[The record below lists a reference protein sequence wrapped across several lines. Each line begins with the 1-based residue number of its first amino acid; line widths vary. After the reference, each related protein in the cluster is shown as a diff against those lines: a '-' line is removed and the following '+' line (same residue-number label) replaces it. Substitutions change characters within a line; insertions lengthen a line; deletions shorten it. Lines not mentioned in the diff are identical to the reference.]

1 MGLGFPLLGAI
12 WSVLGRGINSP
23 SNFTQNPRC
32 LKPNF
37 LHQTQHFPPT
47 RSFGSLRK
55 GGFGRVPSYS
65 EPARNQLGG
74 IPRKSK
80 INQTLRSLVGL
91 GWILYI
97 WIILSRPAHELFG
110 RLGLPGCFFC
120 KKLFFFKISPRFFWG
135 DDPVWL
141 AHVCSMGWRFN
152 HQLESGIFPTIKNSS
167 WNLFFPFDLILSL
180 YVLILLPS
188 SGIIILPTRTS
199 CMIFERTPSKW
210 PFICCIVWSPKFV
223 AFNDPGSFPQINQLF
238 FLGSWCHGLI
248 PSSWASSFHP
258 LCPKFHVAILAQAS
272 LGSQNTFARG
282 RKKQKETT
290 KKQERTERNNK
301 ETGKN
306 RAKQQRNRKEPS
318 ETTKKQERTERKYE
332 KCKMQRQQTNKIILN
347 PRAFSASVER
357 YCY

>member
-1 MGLGFPLLGAI
+1 MDHPKPT
-12 WSVLGRGINSP
+12 SP
-23 SNFTQNPRC
+23 R
-32 LKPNF
+32 
-37 LHQTQHFPPT
+37 
-47 RSFGSLRK
+47 
-55 GGFGRVPSYS
+55 
-65 EPARNQLGG
+65 
-74 IPRKSK
+74 ID
-80 INQTLRSLVGL
+80 LVGL
-91 GWILYI
+91 DFQG
-97 WIILSRPAHELFG
+97 G
-110 RLGLPGCFFC
+110 FC
-120 KKLFFFKISPRFFWG
+120 KKHFFFQFSPRFFWG
-135 DDPVWL
+135 DDPIWL

-152 HQLESGIFPTIKNSS
+152 HQLESGIFPTIKNSPLLPGKHMFIWTNMAGSKFSLDIS

-282 RKKQKETT
+282 RKKQERNNKETGKNRAKQQRNRKEQSETT

-306 RAKQQRNRKEPS
+306 RAKIWKVQNAKA
-318 ETTKKQERTERKYE
+318 
-332 KCKMQRQQTNKIILN
+332 TNEQNNIK
-347 PRAFSASVER
+347 PASV
-357 YCY
+357 